1 MQELLDKAARVALQ
15 AGEIILAIKDKT
27 TRQKADGSPITQA
40 DVEANAFITQAL
52 MQISP
57 YQVCSEEAPL
67 GYEVRKDLEYF
78 WLVDPLDGTKDF
90 AANLSGW
97 SINIAL
103 IHRDRAVLGVVYVPV
118 LKELYVGLEGL
129 GAFKIDF
136 EGGLRV
142 GFLAKNGDCGARA
155 AVTYD
160 LVCALARACKAPFL
174 SQKSCRE
181 QTEGENSQSLEST
194 FSQST
199 DSSSK
204 ILPRESE
211 KKADSSPTAT
221 PRILEEDNQAECE
234 KSTHSLESTFSQS
247 PDCGANAPSPSLRD
261 TAPAES
267 NQINGACEARNLESV
282 QGDWGV
288 KGGIRGDA
296 SQVAPLSPLEKTL
309 SQAKLESSNNAQ
321 RVDSSMDCHDFARAK
336 SRNDDKKVDSR
347 SEAQSAANS
356 AQDSRSFDKEAQNLS
371 KSIKD
376 SRILELESGLCERA
390 QGRILGVCNRRA
402 RDAIRDSS
410 PKAESTNKKNSTTPL
425 ACDSVFHSSP
435 LTQAFIAHY
444 GLESIKLG
452 SSLKFCAL
460 ASGEADIYPRFN
472 GTKEWDTAASQ
483 VILEQSGGAVLSI
496 ATGKPLRYN
505 KKHFANDYF
514 VAFAA
519 NQVGGAIYEDVR
531 SDKLPLALKASYYGL
546 VVWLTGLAG
555 SGKSTIAKEL
565 YIRLRDAGL
574 SVVYLDGDE
583 LRDVLGAYSYDK
595 QGRISVAKKRADM
608 ARLLSRQGIITIV
621 STISMFD
628 EIYQYNR
635 EQLPNYLEVY
645 IACAYEELIRRDQ
658 KQLYSKALK
667 GELPNVVGV
676 DIDYDEPSAHLHID
690 NTTLGAIDEKVG
702 QILAAIQSK

>member
-1 MQELLDKAARVALQ
+1 MR
-15 AGEIILAIKDKT
+15 
-27 TRQKADGSPITQA
+27 
-40 DVEANAFITQAL
+40 
-52 MQISP
+52 
-57 YQVCSEEAPL
+57 
-67 GYEVRKDLEYF
+67 
-78 WLVDPLDGTKDF
+78 
-90 AANLSGW
+90 LS
-97 SINIAL
+97 
-103 IHRDRAVLGVVYVPV
+103 
-118 LKELYVGLEGL
+118 
-129 GAFKIDF
+129 
-136 EGGLRV
+136 
-142 GFLAKNGDCGARA
+142 
-155 AVTYD
+155 
-160 LVCALARACKAPFL
+160 
-174 SQKSCRE
+174 
-181 QTEGENSQSLEST
+181 
-194 FSQST
+194 
-199 DSSSK
+199 
-204 ILPRESE
+204 
-211 KKADSSPTAT
+211 
-221 PRILEEDNQAECE
+221 
-234 KSTHSLESTFSQS
+234 
-247 PDCGANAPSPSLRD
+247 
-261 TAPAES
+261 
-267 NQINGACEARNLESV
+267 
-282 QGDWGV
+282 
-288 KGGIRGDA
+288 
-296 SQVAPLSPLEKTL
+296 
-309 SQAKLESSNNAQ
+309 
-321 RVDSSMDCHDFARAK
+321 
-336 SRNDDKKVDSR
+336 
-347 SEAQSAANS
+347 
-356 AQDSRSFDKEAQNLS
+356 
-371 KSIKD
+371 
-376 SRILELESGLCERA
+376 
-390 QGRILGVCNRRA
+390 
-402 RDAIRDSS
+402 
-410 PKAESTNKKNSTTPL
+410 
-425 ACDSVFHSSP
+425 FHSSP

-519 NQVGGAIYEDVR
+519 NQVGGAIYEDIR

-702 QILAAIQSK
+702 QILAAIQS